1 MNKVPERLLRERIF
15 SLMHD
20 ACFEWPKQNKY
31 EYTCLSLGAL
41 INSSS
46 FQSNNNTGI
55 FYICIVV
62 NQKLG
67 IKKKNYKHTCTS
79 AKTLTLGGMLTAA
92 PLRSIHVA
100 NGMNDQS
107 K

>member
-67 IKKKNYKHTCTS
+67 IKKKKKLQTHMYVRENPHSGRDVDSCS
-79 AKTLTLGGMLTAA
+79 P
-92 PLRSIHVA
+92 PLYSRGQR
-100 NGMNDQS
+100 NEWS